1 METFVLILLLIC
13 AVLVSSV
20 VDQLVPKVSSPLIQI
35 ALGLIIAVFAGGS
48 VDILFDESDLFLVIF
63 IAPLLFQ
70 EAKEA
75 SKSELW
81 KNRHSIVGLAIG
93 LVLAIIIGVGF
104 FVNAIIPSISL
115 AAAFALGAALGPTD
129 PIAVSA
135 AAKDADISPRCKA
148 LLKGES
154 LINDA
159 TGIVAF
165 QFSIAAAM
173 SGAFSPASAVGHFL
187 IEFFGGIACGLVLGY
202 IVNLIVRL
210 VRSWGLE
217 NTTFH
222 VLFEVFTPFIVFL
235 AADEL
240 GASGIL
246 AVVAAGLVNVIS
258 PRTAGPSVSR
268 LNIVS
273 SSVWRVISYTLNG
286 IVFVLL
292 GTQLPRAMQDTWNNV
307 SIPNWQLLLY
317 VLGISLIL
325 IVVRFI
331 WVLLMERIHHHG
343 VHRRNKKKAQMTS
356 SIVEPCKSLGHDVFS
371 SIIMTLGGAKGT
383 VTLAVILTIPQAIA
397 QRELIM
403 FLACGV
409 IVVTLLLATF
419 VLPIFAP
426 PKARVDSE
434 QKRRDLETNL
444 EILRTV
450 IEELSVRQTPENR
463 AATQIVVAQYNDR
476 IARIK
481 ESNDIE
487 DEPNMKLRLR
497 VLGWEQEFVNKC
509 IESGEVDHL
518 TGYQYLARLARMEE
532 LIKHHHSLRANV
544 RKRLNRWRTAGRRSV
559 HDIVH
564 KVPGAE
570 LSETAQGARELQIK
584 SCEHVIGKLNEELAG
599 ESAANAEDISKLLLE
614 YQQLLRTLRAAVPTM
629 TGLIRTQDKTE
640 DIERLGLQ
648 IELEQ
653 IQTRYDDGELSRSS
667 AKRLR
672 ENVNLMQMDL
682 ENNV

>member
-1 METFVLILLLIC
+1 M
-13 AVLVSSV
+13 
-20 VDQLVPKVSSPLIQI
+20 
-35 ALGLIIAVFAGGS
+35 
-48 VDILFDESDLFLVIF
+48 
-63 IAPLLFQ
+63 
-70 EAKEA
+70 
-75 SKSELW
+75 
-81 KNRHSIVGLAIG
+81 
-93 LVLAIIIGVGF
+93 
-104 FVNAIIPSISL
+104 
-115 AAAFALGAALGPTD
+115 
-129 PIAVSA
+129 
-135 AAKDADISPRCKA
+135 
-148 LLKGES
+148 
-154 LINDA
+154 
-159 TGIVAF
+159 
-165 QFSIAAAM
+165 
-173 SGAFSPASAVGHFL
+173 
-187 IEFFGGIACGLVLGY
+187 
-202 IVNLIVRL
+202 
-210 VRSWGLE
+210 
-217 NTTFH
+217 
-222 VLFEVFTPFIVFL
+222 
-235 AADEL
+235 
-240 GASGIL
+240 
-246 AVVAAGLVNVIS
+246 
-258 PRTAGPSVSR
+258 SR

-371 SIIMTLGGAKGT
+371 
-383 VTLAVILTIPQAIA
+383 AVILTIPQAIA

-653 IQTRYDDGELSRSS
+653 IQTRYDDGELSRGA

>member
-509 IESGEVDHL
+509 IESEEVDHL

-653 IQTRYDDGELSRSS
+653 IQTRYDDGELSRGA

>member
-1 METFVLILLLIC
+1 METLVLILLMIC

-35 ALGLIIAVFAGGS
+35 ALGLVIALFAGGQ
-48 VDILFDESDLFLVIF
+48 VDILFDESDLFLVLF

-81 KNRHSIVGLAIG
+81 NNRRSIVALAIG
-93 LVLAIIIGVGF
+93 LVLAIIVGVGF

-135 AAKDADISPRCKA
+135 ASKDADISPRCKA

-187 IEFFGGIACGLVLGY
+187 IEFFGGIAAGLVLGY
-202 IVNLIVRL
+202 IGNLIVRL

-235 AADEL
+235 AADQL

-273 SSVWRVISYTLNG
+273 TSVWRVISYTLNG

-292 GTQLPRAMQDTWNNV
+292 GTQLPRAMQETWNNV
-307 SIPNWQLLLY
+307 NIPNWQLLLY

-331 WVLLMERIHHHG
+331 WVLVMERIHHRN
-343 VHRRNKKKAQMTS
+343 VHKRNKKQAQMTS
-356 SIVEPCKSLGHDVFS
+356 TIAEPCKTLGHDIHS

-426 PKARVDSE
+426 PKEQVDSE
-434 QKRRDLETNL
+434 QKRRDVETNL

-463 AATQIVVAQYNDR
+463 SATQIVVAQYNDR
-476 IARIK
+476 ISRIK
-481 ESNDIE
+481 DINDVE
-487 DEPNMKLRLR
+487 DEPNLKLRLKT
-497 VLGWEQEFVNKC
+497 LAWEQDFVNKL
-509 IESGEVDHL
+509 IASGEVDHYA
-518 TGYQYLARLARMEE
+518 GYQYLARLARMEE
-532 LIKHHHSLRANV
+532 LIKHHHSLRANL
-544 RKRLNRWRTAGRRSV
+544 RKHLIRWRTAGRRSL
-559 HDIVH
+559 HDIVY

-570 LSETAQGARELQIK
+570 LSETAQATRELQIK
-584 SCEHVIGKLNEELAG
+584 SYEHVIDKLHEELAG
-599 ESAANAEDISKLLLE
+599 DSAANAEDISKLLLE

-629 TGLIRTQDKTE
+629 TGLIRTQDKTQ
-640 DIERLGLQ
+640 DVERLGLQ

-653 IQTRYDDGELSRSS
+653 IQTRYDDGELSRAA

-682 ENNV
+682 EDKV

>member
-1 METFVLILLLIC
+1 METLVLILLLIC

-81 KNRHSIVGLAIG
+81 KNRRSIVALAIG
-93 LVLAIIIGVGF
+93 LVLAIIVGVGF

-187 IEFFGGIACGLVLGY
+187 IEFFGGIAAGLVLGY
-202 IVNLIVRL
+202 IGNLIVRL

-235 AADEL
+235 AADQL

-292 GTQLPRAMQDTWNNV
+292 GTQLPRAMQETWNNV

-331 WVLLMERIHHHG
+331 WVLLMERIHHRS
-343 VHRRNKKKAQMTS
+343 VHRRNKKQAQMTS

-383 VTLAVILTIPQAIA
+383 VTLAVILTIPHAIA

-450 IEELSVRQTPENR
+450 IEELSLRQTPENR
-463 AATQIVVAQYNDR
+463 AATQIVVGQYNDR

-481 ESNDIE
+481 DSNDLE

-497 VLGWEQEFVNKC
+497 ALGWEQDFVTKC

-518 TGYQYLARLARMEE
+518 AGYQYLARLARMEE
-532 LIKHHHSLRANV
+532 LIKHHHSLRANL
-544 RKRLNRWRTAGRRSV
+544 RKRLTRWRTAGRRSV

-570 LSETAQGARELQIK
+570 LSETAQDARELQIK
-584 SCEHVIGKLNEELAG
+584 SCEHVISKLNDELAG

-653 IQTRYDDGELSRSS
+653 IQTRYDDGELSRGA

>member
-653 IQTRYDDGELSRSS
+653 IQTRYDDGELSRGA

>member
-202 IVNLIVRL
+202 IANLIVRL

-653 IQTRYDDGELSRSS
+653 IQTRYDDGELSRGA

>member
-202 IVNLIVRL
+202 IANLIVRL

-331 WVLLMERIHHHG
+331 WVLLMERIHHHS

-509 IESGEVDHL
+509 IESEEVDHL

>member
-202 IVNLIVRL
+202 IANLIVRL

-509 IESGEVDHL
+509 IESEEVDHL

>member
-1 METFVLILLLIC
+1 METLVLILLMIC

-35 ALGLIIAVFAGGS
+35 ALGLVIALFAGGQ
-48 VDILFDESDLFLVIF
+48 VDILFDESDLFLVLF

-81 KNRHSIVGLAIG
+81 NNRRSIVALAIG
-93 LVLAIIIGVGF
+93 LVLAIIVGVGF

-135 AAKDADISPRCKA
+135 ASKDADISPRCKA

-187 IEFFGGIACGLVLGY
+187 IEFFGGIAAGLVLGY
-202 IVNLIVRL
+202 IGNLIVRL

-235 AADEL
+235 AADQL

-273 SSVWRVISYTLNG
+273 TSVWRVISYTLNG

-292 GTQLPRAMQDTWNNV
+292 GTQLPRAMQETWNNV
-307 SIPNWQLLLY
+307 NIPNWQLLLY

-331 WVLLMERIHHHG
+331 WVLVMERIHHRN
-343 VHRRNKKKAQMTS
+343 VHKRNKKQAQMTS
-356 SIVEPCKSLGHDVFS
+356 TIAEPCKTLGHDIHS

-426 PKARVDSE
+426 PKEQVDSE
-434 QKRRDLETNL
+434 QKRRDVETNL

-463 AATQIVVAQYNDR
+463 SATQIVVAQYNDR
-476 IARIK
+476 ISRIK
-481 ESNDIE
+481 DINDVE
-487 DEPNMKLRLR
+487 DEPNLKLRLKT
-497 VLGWEQEFVNKC
+497 LAWEQDFVNKL
-509 IESGEVDHL
+509 IVSGEVDHYA
-518 TGYQYLARLARMEE
+518 GYQYLARLARMEE
-532 LIKHHHSLRANV
+532 LIKHHHSLRANL
-544 RKRLNRWRTAGRRSV
+544 RKHLIRWRTAGRRSL
-559 HDIVH
+559 HDIVY

-570 LSETAQGARELQIK
+570 LSETAQATRELQIK
-584 SCEHVIGKLNEELAG
+584 SYEHVIDKLHEELAG
-599 ESAANAEDISKLLLE
+599 DSAANAEDISKLLLE

-629 TGLIRTQDKTE
+629 TGLIRTQDKTQ
-640 DIERLGLQ
+640 DVERLGLQ

-653 IQTRYDDGELSRSS
+653 IQTRYDDGELSRAA

-682 ENNV
+682 EDKV